1 MRRLEI
7 CVDDARGLAE
17 AVAGG
22 ADRIE
27 LCSALALGGLTPSPG
42 LMRLAAGCGV
52 PVMSMIRPR
61 AGGFE
66 WSEAD
71 LIVQEAEIAAAR
83 EAGLAGVVIGAT
95 RGDGLDLPALRRL
108 MTAAGG
114 MPVTLHRAVDLLG
127 DPVLA
132 VRQAADLGIA
142 RILSSGGAQTAPEGM
157 ERLAAMMAAAGRVT
171 IMPGGG
177 LTPAT
182 LPGVLALLDPAEV
195 HASGSIAAP
204 LPAPDL
210 VRLGFAPAAGR
221 RTDRATVA
229 RLKALLSG

>member
-1 MRRLEI
+1 MTVLEI
-7 CVDDARGLAE
+7 CVDDAEGLAA

-52 PVMSMIRPR
+52 PVMAMIRPR

-66 WSEAD
+66 WTDTD
-71 LIVQEAEIAAAR
+71 LGVQEAEIAAVR
-83 EAGLAGVVIGAT
+83 DAGLAGIVIGAT

-108 MTAAGG
+108 VAAAQG
-114 MPVTLHRAVDLLG
+114 MSVTLHRAVDLLS
-127 DPVLA
+127 DAPLA
-132 VRQAADLGIA
+132 VRQAADLGIT
-142 RILSSGGAQTAPEGM
+142 RILSSGGARSAPEGLD
-157 ERLAAMMAAAGRVT
+157 RLAAMMAADPRVT

-177 LTPAT
+177 LSPDT
-182 LPGVLALLDPAEV
+182 LPVVLARLRPAEV
-195 HASGSIAAP
+195 HASGGIAAP
-204 LPAPDL
+204 TPDPAL
-210 VRLGFAPAAGR
+210 LRFGFAPAAPR

-229 RLKALLSG
+229 RLKALAG

>member
-1 MRRLEI
+1 MRLLEI
-7 CVDDARGLAE
+7 CVDDAAGLAE

-27 LCSALALGGLTPSPG
+27 LCAALALGGLTPSPG

-52 PVMSMIRPR
+52 PVMAMIRPR

-71 LIVQEAEIAAAR
+71 LIVQKAEIAAVR

-95 RGDGLDLPALRRL
+95 RGDALDLPALRRL
-108 MTAAGG
+108 VAAAGG
-114 MPVTLHRAVDLLG
+114 MPVTLHRAIDLVA

-132 VRQAADLGIA
+132 MRQAADLGIA
-142 RILSSGGAQTAPEGM
+142 RVLSSGGARAAPEGI
-157 ERLAAMMAAAGRVT
+157 ERLAAMMAAAGPV
-171 IMPGGG
+171 IVMPGGG
-177 LTPAT
+177 LSPAT
-182 LPGVLALLDPAEV
+182 LPGVLARLDPAEI
-195 HASGSIAAP
+195 HASGGLEATSD
-204 LPAPDL
+204 PDL
-210 VRLGFAPAAGR
+210 VRFGFAPAASR